1 METTLKA
8 LCLLLVILVGVLVVC
23 LCLQRRGKSAGYEAS
38 HLESQA
44 GEELQRQS
52 ELLRMQQKEIFAL
65 QDRRMVELFDMQDK
79 RLAEMTESMLLMR
92 RENEFKLEKMQQDNA
107 LQLEKM
113 RQTVD
118 EKLQTTLDEK
128 LTRSFRMV
136 STQLDAVSR
145 GLGEMQNLAA
155 GVGDL
160 KNVLSNVKTRG
171 ILGEIQLEAILN
183 EILAP
188 GQFATNIATRPGST
202 QRVEFAV
209 LLPGNK
215 EGERIY
221 LPIDA
226 KFPQDRYQSLLAAY
240 DTGDARQ
247 VQARRKDLEYA
258 IKKAAKDIHE
268 KYVEPP
274 YTTDFAILFL
284 PFEGLYAEVVR
295 LGMIEE
301 LQASYKINIAGPANM
316 AALLNSLQ
324 MGFRTL
330 AIQQHSDEIWQTLA
344 AVKTEFNTFS
354 KVLLDTKK
362 KLDGASEDLEK
373 LIGVRTRKMQAK
385 LQQVGTLS
393 PEEMNLLSGQKTTK
407 DDSLA

>member
-23 LCLQRRGKSAGYEAS
+23 LCLQRRGKGAGYEAS